1 MDYYVLLG
9 IPPNADTDTIRRAFR
24 ALARRYHPDAG
35 EGSCTERFREI
46 VIAYETLNDPRR
58 RSDYDRVLR
67 NKRVPGAAVHIV
79 EPLMASAAPEP
90 MLRARPRVAHAE
102 RLDISEDQA
111 RIRAI
116 VDEVFRSWDELFLG
130 APRRRDQV

>member
-1 MDYYVLLG
+1 MNYYVLLG
-9 IPPNADTDTIRRAFR
+9 IPPDADTDTIRSAFR

-46 VIAYETLNDPRR
+46 VIAYETLNDPTR

-67 NKRVPGAAVHIV
+67 NKRISGAAVHIV

-90 MLRARPRVAHAE
+90 MLRARPRVVDAE
-102 RLDISEDQA
+102 RWHASVDQA
-111 RIRAI
+111 RIHAI
-116 VDEVFRSWDELFLG
+116 IDEVFRSWDELFFG
-130 APRRRDQV
+130 APRRRDGE